1 MKLNRLT
8 LAVATALLAPS
19 ISVFG
24 QAVDNTVIDSK
35 AIEQITV
42 TAQYKEQTLLETGMA
57 IDAIDSDTIA
67 QAGITKAE
75 DLSRLVPALSITNGG
90 GTSSQIYMRGI
101 GNKSNNNYLDPAIVL
116 TYDGVA
122 LARGSANAIGAFYD
136 IQRVEVLKGPQG
148 TLYGKNAT
156 GGVLNI
162 VPVKPKLGEA
172 SGFVSAT
179 LGNYNTQNISGAVN
193 VPVGE
198 YSALRLSASK
208 TSHDGYNNDG
218 SNDDDK
224 TNFRLQFLSE
234 ISDSFRLR
242 VAADS
247 TKIGG
252 VGSSSTPIGS
262 YSPSYEFIPSGLP
275 KNEGSITEQANDYR
289 NTVLSAPGF
298 GFLNDIPNEQFV
310 DARLQGIN
318 AELTYIGEAATVTF
332 IPAYRKSEQSS
343 MFVGPGFNFGWW
355 QTEEEQTSFEL
366 RVTGSVGSSIDYIAG
381 VFAIDE
387 DVKGNN
393 TFNQEFVLP
402 LQDYTQTAESRAIFG
417 EATWYVSE
425 EFRLIGGLRF
435 TDDKK
440 TIDGQIEN
448 YIVFCGGLPPALI
461 TPPASFAHGCATPGN
476 LPHFPT
482 LDTPEQA
489 DQWLVDNGWASN
501 FIAIPPGY
509 LIPLDNGVGQ
519 ILHTVTPNQSSYS
532 DSEPT
537 YKISS
542 EWDVTDDSMLYL
554 SYTSGYRSGGLQPS
568 SGLQYQSEFLDAYTF
583 GSNNLFLDGMLQLKT
598 EVFYWDYQDQQITY
612 FNVNEHNVLENT
624 TDNVGAT
631 TNKGF
636 DVDLIW
642 KPTDNT
648 TIDGKVQYLKATYD
662 DLKFVTSPPRDN
674 INCPSQV
681 IGALDDGTPVLEFD
695 CSGNQSIF
703 APEWTVKLGFE
714 HVIPMGSI
722 NVVLSLDTTWV
733 DDQVTGFTNRVY
745 EVIKA
750 HSRTNAYVT
759 IEDVDNRWSARLYAR
774 NLENE
779 NRLMSTQDP
788 VLGVAQASY
797 GEDMTYGL
805 SVNYNF

>member
-8 LAVATALLAPS
+8 VAVATALIVPS

-24 QAVDNTVIDSK
+24 QTVDDTALDNKT
-35 AIEQITV
+35 IEQITV
-42 TAQYKEQTLLETGMA
+42 TAQYKEQTLLETGLA
-57 IDAIDSDTIA
+57 IDALDSNTIS

-75 DLSRLVPALSITNGG
+75 DLTRLVPALSITNGG
-90 GTSSQIYMRGI
+90 GTSSQIYMRGV
-101 GNKSNNNYLDPAIVL
+101 GNKANSNYLDPAIVL

-136 IQRVEVLKGPQG
+136 IERVEVLKGPQG

-162 VPVKPKLGEA
+162 VTVKPKLGET
-172 SGFVSAT
+172 SGFVNAT

-193 VPVGE
+193 LPVGE
-198 YSALRLSASK
+198 DSAFRLSASK
-208 TSHDGYNNDG
+208 TNHDGYNNDG
-218 SNDDDK
+218 SNNDDK

-234 ISDSFRLR
+234 ISDKFKVRI
-242 VAADS
+242 AADS
-247 TKIGG
+247 TEIGG
-252 VGSSSTPIGS
+252 VASSGTPIGN
-262 YSPSYEFIPSGLP
+262 YSPSYDFIPSGLP
-275 KNEGSITEQANDYR
+275 NNEGSTTELANDYR

-298 GFLNDIPNEQFV
+298 GFLNSFTDDQFI
-310 DARLQGIN
+310 DATLRGIN

-343 MFVGPGFNFGWW
+343 KFVGPGFNFGWF

-366 RVTGSVGSSIDYIAG
+366 RMTGSLGSSFDYIAG
-381 VFAIDE
+381 IFAIDE

-417 EATWYVSE
+417 EGTWYVTD
-425 EFRLIGGLRF
+425 EFRLITGLRF
-435 TDDKK
+435 TKDKK

-461 TPPASFAHGCATPGN
+461 TPPGSFAHGCATPGN

-501 FIAIPPGY
+501 FIPIPPGF
-509 LIPLDNGVGQ
+509 LIPLDNGIGQ
-519 ILHTVTPNQSSYS
+519 ILHTVTPNKSSYS

-537 YKISS
+537 FKISS
-542 EWDVTDDSMLYL
+542 EWDVADDSMLYL

-568 SGLQYQSEFLDAYTF
+568 SGLQYESEFLDAITF
-583 GSNNLFLDGMLQLKT
+583 GSNNLFLDGALQFKA

-624 TDNVGAT
+624 TDNVGAA

-636 DVDLIW
+636 DIDLIW
-642 KPTDNT
+642 KLTDNT
-648 TIDGKVQYLKATYD
+648 TIDGKVQYLKASYD
-662 DLKFVTSPPRDN
+662 DLKFTTSPPRDN
-674 INCPSQV
+674 INCPSEV
-681 IGALDDGTPVLEFD
+681 TGALDDGTPVIDFD

-703 APEWTVKLGFE
+703 APELTLKLGID
-714 HVIPMGSI
+714 HIIPMGSF

-745 EVIKA
+745 EVIGA
-750 HSRTNAYVT
+750 HSRTNAYLTV
-759 IEDVDNRWSARLYAR
+759 EDADNRWSARLYAR
-774 NLENE
+774 NLEDK
-779 NRLMSTQDP
+779 NRLTSTQDP
-788 VLGVAQASY
+788 VIGVAQASY